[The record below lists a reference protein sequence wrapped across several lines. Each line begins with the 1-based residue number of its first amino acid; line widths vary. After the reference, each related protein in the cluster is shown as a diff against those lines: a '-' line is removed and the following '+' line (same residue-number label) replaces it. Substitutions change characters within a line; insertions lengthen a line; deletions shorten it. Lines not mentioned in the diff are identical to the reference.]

1 MVATFAYVGIGLAHL
16 VSSHYKENS
25 LVTDWGSMMGQK
37 LELAEV
43 MKALREEIKQAEWA
57 AQGHDLKFNLNNIE
71 VEFQTVV
78 EKEGGLEGGIK
89 FWVLE
94 AKASG
99 KYKNAVT
106 QKIKLTLAPEKEQGG
121 TVKLSPRKP
130 PSDT

>member
-1 MVATFAYVGIGLAHL
+1 
-16 VSSHYKENS
+16 
-25 LVTDWGSMMGQK
+25 MGQK

-57 AQGHDLKFNLNNIE
+57 AQGHGLKFNLNNIE

-99 KYKNAVT
+99 KYKKSAT
-106 QKIKLTLAPEKEQGG
+106 QKIKLSLTPNRNDPETGES
-121 TVKLSPRKP
+121 TNVLLS
-130 PSDT
+130 DDE

>member
-1 MVATFAYVGIGLAHL
+1 
-16 VSSHYKENS
+16 
-25 LVTDWGSMMGQK
+25 MMGQK

-57 AQGHDLKFNLNNIE
+57 AQGHDLKFNLNNVE

-94 AKASG
+94 GKASG

-106 QKIKLTLAPEKEQGG
+106 QKIKLSLTPDAGVDAQGKSKK
-121 TVKLSPRKP
+121 TQLSG
-130 PSDT
+130 DDE